1 MKLSDFAPQF
11 PVLWASSGSTTTVQY
26 PLLSGTSLA
35 TGRASIASGFPAVNF
50 TPPAAGGVYPWGADW
65 NGALKTLSVSAQNYE
80 AGVIPLFSQN
90 FANAIGGYPQN
101 AIVADANTAGLFWV
115 STADANTTV
124 PATPN
129 SAWQKFGWN
138 QFIKQGWGF
147 STFGNSNVY
156 LGWRK
161 DGSGLGV
168 GIDSTDIGNVAIQGG
183 GKLGWGD
190 WTEQNY
196 TLPSG
201 GNRTIS
207 LTFTA
212 PSAGYVHAVGSA
224 NFAAQNSNQSQLSVV
239 INGTTLSADNVTGAT
254 AMTNYSCILVNAGT
268 VVVASYLGTSAT
280 NPPNVGHTLSYLFIP
295 S

>member
-1 MKLSDFAPQF
+1 MYAIDNATAATSMPAVSAAGVPGFFTGGNPGAGLAATVVTADWLNIVQQELLGVLAEAGIAPSKNQLNQIALGVQKLGLVRPFSADFAM
-11 PVLWASSGSTTTVQY
+11 
-26 PLLSGTSLA
+26 
-35 TGRASIASGFPAVNF
+35 AV
-50 TPPAAGGVYPWGADW
+50 
-65 NGALKTLSVSAQNYE
+65 
-80 AGVIPLFSQN
+80 
-90 FANAIGGYPQN
+90 GGYPLN
-101 AIVADANTAGLFWV
+101 AIVADAATVGLLWISTAG
-115 STADANTTV
+115 SNTT
-124 PATPN
+124 TPN
-129 SAWQKFGWN
+129 TDGAAWQIFGWN

-254 AMTNYSCILVNAGT
+254 AMTNHSCILVNAGT